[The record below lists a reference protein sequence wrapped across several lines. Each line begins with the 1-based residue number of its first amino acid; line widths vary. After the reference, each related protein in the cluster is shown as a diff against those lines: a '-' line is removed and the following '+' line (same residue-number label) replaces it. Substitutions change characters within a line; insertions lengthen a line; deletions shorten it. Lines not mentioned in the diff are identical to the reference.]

1 MNRLG
6 VVTFGAFLGFAASA
20 HADQAACKIY
30 APALDP
36 LGPAMRDVA
45 TGLEAQDTTKISEN
59 FDGEQRVALEKME
72 ALRKQL
78 LPLLKAYA
86 DQIEDTA
93 YLMKKCARE

>member
-1 MNRLG
+1 MFRRRAT
-6 VVTFGAFLGFAASA
+6 VVCVIIGFAASA
-20 HADQAACKIY
+20 NADQAACKIY
-30 APALDP
+30 APVLEP

-45 TGLEAQDTTKISEN
+45 TGLEGQDTSKISEN
-59 FDGEQRVALEKME
+59 FDGEQRAALEKME

-93 YLMKKCARE
+93 YVMKKCARD

>member
-1 MNRLG
+1 MFRRSAIIICIF
-6 VVTFGAFLGFAASA
+6 VGFASSA
-20 HADQAACKIY
+20 NADQAACKIY
-30 APALDP
+30 APVLDP

-45 TGLEAQDTTKISEN
+45 TGLEGQDTSKISDS
-59 FDGEQRVALEKME
+59 FDGEQRAALEKME

-93 YLMKKCARE
+93 YVMKKCARG